1 VIRTGGSGSMRTLFG
16 PEDPWSLTPSL
27 HILMPGRR
35 DRGVAVD
42 KTTVVLGPFSNETF
56 AEGLRVLLSRSAN
69 FRVLTVDDPASLVTG
84 MEPDTVALVV
94 EGTDPTTCRR
104 YLTLKAVRRVVI
116 IDLAAAL
123 AFVGMDNPR
132 WEDLENVVR
141 TAVADVDAPDEDQ
154 VRVLDATA
162 FTTDRSDDVGTD
174 HRDLDPLMRWIELCL
189 VYRLSQ
195 RYDDGSPGVPGW
207 SVSAREALN
216 MLVLGLAEEIDLQ
229 DHEGLTT
236 RLNRVDDDLF
246 ATGRTLPR
254 VIADVQDSFALSDD
268 ELRILC
274 LSLAPELDGR
284 YATAIGVL
292 QDDLTRRRSGLTLM
306 AELLPDADVT
316 TWDLR
321 VSLHRR
327 KSLVAQGLVRLES
340 DGLDVDSGLVPSAA
354 VVAYLLCP
362 SPEEA
367 SKAIGAQWRD
377 ATAAP
382 EPPLSSPEEG
392 LARQLRRAEHDAGTV
407 QLAGGD
413 QPKQWFRRLAGSIGM
428 ALVVGDL
435 DATESRADRPAT
447 VSDWSVLSRL
457 LNGTLLLLGT
467 HGLSPTERAR
477 VAENVQEMADGGRI
491 VVIDGDIA
499 GERRETSG
507 LILAAPETTAAQRGQ
522 WWSTA
527 AHQAGLPLKEGDIE
541 RLAATVNLEPSA
553 YASAVGRA
561 VRLTAAGVDGTL
573 VELVQRSAREMARRE
588 LPPGARRID
597 PVYGWD
603 DIVVGAENRALL
615 ESIPQ
620 HVLYYGRVMEDWG
633 FSARLPYG
641 DGLAALF
648 SGPSGTGKTMAAQ
661 IIARYLGVGLLQV
674 DLSKT
679 VSKYIGDTE
688 KNLDLVF
695 EAAECSGAVLLFD
708 EADAIF
714 GRRTEVKDAHDR
726 HANVEVAYLLQ
737 RLESFRGL
745 TILTSNFKQN
755 IDHAF
760 VRRLRF
766 VIDFAL
772 PTAMERMAIW
782 DRAFPDGVL
791 SERGREMFTIASRLP
806 ITGGSIQNIALHA
819 AFLAAPHGGP
829 VGIEHLLA
837 ATRRELLKMGMRSA
851 LSGLEDLL
859 PVAVGTGEPDDRGAS

>member
-1 VIRTGGSGSMRTLFG
+1 VTGEGGT
-16 PEDPWSLTPSL
+16 
-27 HILMPGRR
+27 
-35 DRGVAVD
+35 VD
-42 KTTVVLGPFSNETF
+42 KTTVVLGPFSNEAF
-56 AEGLRVLLSRSAN
+56 AEGLHVLLSKSADI
-69 FRVLTVDDPASLVTG
+69 RVVTVDDPASLLTG
-84 MEPDTVALVV
+84 MEPDTAALVM
-94 EGTDPTTCRR
+94 EGTDPTACRR
-104 YLTLKAVRRVVI
+104 YLTLNAVRRVVL

-132 WEDLENVVR
+132 WEDLESVLR
-141 TAVADVDAPDEDQ
+141 LAVADVDAPDEGQ

-162 FTTDRSDDVGTD
+162 FTTDRSDDVATD
-174 HRDLDPLMRWIELCL
+174 HHNLDSLMRWIELCL

-195 RYDDGSPGVPGW
+195 RYDDGSPGVLGW
-207 SVSAREALN
+207 SVSVREALN
-216 MLVLGLAEEIDLQ
+216 MLILGLTEEIDLQ
-229 DHEGLTT
+229 DYEGLTT
-236 RLNRVDDDLF
+236 NLNRVDDDLF
-246 ATGRTLPR
+246 ATGRALPR
-254 VIADVQDSFALSDD
+254 AIADIQDSFALSDD

-292 QDDLTRRRSGLTLM
+292 QDDLTRRRPGLTLM
-306 AELLPDADVT
+306 AELLPAANVT

-321 VSLHRR
+321 AGLHRR

-340 DGLDVDSGLVPSAA
+340 DGLDVDSGIVPSAA

-367 SKAIGAQWRD
+367 STAIGAKWRHITD
-377 ATAAP
+377 AA
-382 EPPLSSPEEG
+382 EPPLSSPEKS
-392 LARQLRRAEHDAGTV
+392 LARQLQRAEHDGDTV
-407 QLAGGD
+407 QLMGGNN
-413 QPKQWFRRLAGSIGM
+413 PKRWFCRLASAVGM

-435 DATESRADRPAT
+435 DATEPRADRPAA
-447 VSDWSVLSRL
+447 VSDWSILSRL
-457 LNGTLLLLGT
+457 LNGTLFLLGT
-467 HGLSPTERAR
+467 HELTPTERAR
-477 VAENVQEMADGGRI
+477 VAEIVQNVVDGGRL
-491 VVIDGDIA
+491 VVADGDLTGDR
-499 GERRETSG
+499 GEASG
-507 LILAAPETTAAQRGQ
+507 LVLAAPETTAAQRGQ

-541 RLAATVNLEPSA
+541 RLAATVSLEPSA
-553 YASAVGRA
+553 YTSAVGRA
-561 VRLTAAGVDGTL
+561 IRLAAAGVDGTL
-573 VELVQRSAREMARRE
+573 VELVQRSAREITRRD
-588 LPPGARRID
+588 LPAGARHID

-603 DIVVGAENRALL
+603 DIVISAENRTLL

-641 DGLAALF
+641 DGVAALF

-661 IIARYLGVGLLQV
+661 IIAQDLGVGLLQV

-745 TILTSNFKQN
+745 TILTSNLKQN

-772 PTAMERMAIW
+772 PTAMERMTIW
-782 DRAFPDGVL
+782 GKAFPDGVL
-791 SERGREMFTIASRLP
+791 SAEGREMIVTASRLS

-829 VGIEHLLA
+829 ISTEHLLA
-837 ATRRELLKMGMRSA
+837 ATRRELLKIGMRSA
-851 LSGLEDLL
+851 LNGLEDLL
-859 PVAVGTGEPDDRGAS
+859 PVTVGIGEPDDRKAP